1 MWGEAGSPLVVR
13 EALGRERSGQG
24 RVPHGWGRGRGAC
37 EGRGA
42 GCPRPGCSHGGVG
55 CVDESAH
62 DRHTSARLTMDGFL
76 ENLCS
81 PLFPCHSPSHGR
93 LAGGVPTC
101 TVSGRNCA
109 RAQAPVI
116 VPHNRA
122 LCKKKKKMS
131 NFPNQAIEW
140 KSLTE

>member
-1 MWGEAGSPLVVR
+1 M
-13 EALGRERSGQG
+13 
-24 RVPHGWGRGRGAC
+24 GRGRFSPGGPGSPGEGKVRPRPRPARLGQGSGAC

-62 DRHTSARLTMDGFL
+62 DRHTSARLTRWMDGFL

-81 PLFPCHSPSHGR
+81 PLFPRHSPLHGH
-93 LAGGVPTC
+93 LAGGVPTR

-122 LCKKKKKMS
+122 LCKKKKKS